1 MGKFKFDLVVMVASV
16 ALLGYIGWHSLHGA
30 RSFENRDRLA
40 AKAQELETV
49 LAVVESQRAK
59 LDQRVQLMR
68 PETVD
73 PDMLDELARKTL
85 DYALPGD
92 LVLLNSQ

>member
-1 MGKFKFDLVVMVASV
+1 MGKLKFDLVTMAASL
-16 ALLGYIGWHSLHGA
+16 ALLGYIGWQAVNGT
-30 RSFENRDRLA
+30 RSFDNRDRLA

-49 LAVVESQRAK
+49 LAVTESQRAK

-68 PETVD
+68 PESVD

-85 DYALPGD
+85 DYALPND
-92 LVLLNSQ
+92 LVLLNGP